1 MRRSICHGAFAL
13 SLSALLLAGCEEV
26 TSTPTTPTDPVL
38 VSTSFTGTLT
48 ASGGVTFPFGVASS
62 GPVTA
67 TLTTVSNS
75 TLVVGVSLGTW
86 NGSACTIVVSR
97 DVAVQGDAVAGTS
110 GSFGSL
116 CVRIY
121 DVGNVVDPVTFEITV
136 IHP

>member
-1 MRRSICHGAFAL
+1 MRRSICHVAFAL
-13 SLSALLLAGCEEV
+13 SLSALLLAGCEDV
-26 TSTPTTPTDPVL
+26 MNTPTAPTDPVL
-38 VSTSFTGTLT
+38 VTSSFTGTLT

-62 GPVTA
+62 GSVAA
-67 TLTTVSNS
+67 TLTTVSES
-75 TLVVGVSLGTW
+75 TLVVGISLGKW
-86 NGSACTIVVSR
+86 NGSSCTVVVSR
-97 DVAVQGDAVAGTS
+97 DAGVQGDAVAGTS